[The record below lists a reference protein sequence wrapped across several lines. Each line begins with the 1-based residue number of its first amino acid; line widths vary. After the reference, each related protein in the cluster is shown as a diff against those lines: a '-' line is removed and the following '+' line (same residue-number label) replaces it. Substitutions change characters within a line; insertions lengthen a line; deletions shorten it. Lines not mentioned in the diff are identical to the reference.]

1 MWNQKIIIMAKKDEI
16 QGVQCENADFEIMR
30 RQLARLEKMLTDKF
44 TEVNDRIGNIQVPP
58 PAFPTP
64 SEPQQPQP
72 IEISL
77 PDNIATREDIHAL
90 SGMVQTLNGTVSLV
104 MKSLAEMQ
112 KAFSAMPRP
121 DVEAIVQEAV
131 EKTADETARK
141 VVEELTP
148 KIDDSTDKAIRLG
161 AVKNTG
167 ISFDDAASIH
177 QTLKETNKKIDL
189 QKDYARLRKINRNL
203 VIAVLVLFDIACL
216 LGWGANKLWKERNE
230 LMRIEWLY
238 RSVRSRIN
246 GSYSEH
252 INGLEK
258 EILSGTDEQRD
269 SIKTETV
276 RREETGIP
284 FLNFQPHDDWKP
296 EPPKSKQE
304 PLRPKDEEIERI
316 PLPHQ
321 RERRLTPG
329 EIQAIKDMRA
339 SPNIPE
345 DAKPEL
351 PESYA

>member
-1 MWNQKIIIMAKKDEI
+1 MAKKDEI
-16 QGVQCENADFEIMR
+16 QGVQCENADLEIMR
-30 RQLARLEKMLTDKF
+30 RQLARLEKMFTDKF
-44 TEVNDRIGNIQVPP
+44 TEVNDRIENIQVPA

-64 SEPQQPQP
+64 AEPQQPQP
-72 IEISL
+72 IEVSL
-77 PDNIATREDIHAL
+77 PDNIATRDDIRAL

-121 DVEAIVQEAV
+121 NVDAIVHKAA
-131 EKTADETARK
+131 EKTAGETARK

-189 QKDYARLRKINRNL
+189 QKDYTLLRKINRNL
-203 VIAVLVLFDIACL
+203 FIVIMVLFNIACF
-216 LGWGANKLWKERNE
+216 LGWGANELWKERDE
-230 LMRIEWLY
+230 LMRVEWLY

-246 GSYSEH
+246 GSYSEY
-252 INGLEK
+252 ITGMEK
-258 EILSGTDEQRD
+258 EILSGTDWQRD

-276 RREETGIP
+276 KREETGIP
-284 FLNFQPHDDWKP
+284 FHNFQPHDDWKP
-296 EPPKSKQE
+296 EPPKPEQKQE
-304 PLRPKDEEIERI
+304 PLRLSPKDEEIERI
-316 PLPHQ
+316 SLPHQ

-351 PESYA
+351 PEGYE